1 VGDITLSE
9 EDLRVSANMKQLR
22 EASGVTRHEL
32 GTAIERSGVL
42 VGAIERGVRRATP
55 KVRRLA
61 ADRLRI
67 PLDALTDD
75 ELAAEFLAALRREV
89 RPEAVT
95 AA

>member
-1 VGDITLSE
+1 VSDIVLSE
-9 EDLRVSANMKQLR
+9 EDQRVAANMKRLR
-22 EASGVTRHEL
+22 EASGVTRHEM
-32 GTAIERSGVL
+32 GTAVHRSGVL

-61 ADRLRI
+61 ADRLRV

-75 ELAAEFLAALRREV
+75 ETAEKCLDALRRTV
-89 RPEAVT
+89 REP